1 MVREEKIHDLSA
13 EIETIRIQRNLFQS
27 EESTR
32 LFADDKAEESAK
44 ALNFTI
50 SIKWLK
56 QIQLWCVHTYFNS
69 IL

>member
-27 EESTR
+27 KESTR

-56 QIQLWCVHTYFNS
+56 QIQLWYVHTYFKS